1 MNKKV
6 IRGGIRHR
14 AILSASVIAL
24 AAIPAAALAVPAN
37 PPCEDADTGFCRIV
51 VTDTVG
57 PIYTQEP
64 THIVN
69 SGTINEIRRG
79 TRDILSVVN
88 QAGGTIG
95 GIDAVVPGAPADSS
109 GAFVVNAGT
118 IDGDVVL
125 SDGFSLFVNSGGT
138 VTGQVRMGN
147 PTGTGSL
154 LYVNRTWNSN
164 LSNVN
169 AGLGDDIYVLS
180 FAQVGQAVLGAP
192 QPTSFEIMGIEAFGA
207 NTNVTLISL
216 DPEQPAPGI
225 VLMGDGH
232 IVNQGNIGLIPGTLI
247 GNQSEYAIIY
257 LGALGTVSDMANN
270 GPFGSS
276 QAGLASFTNH
286 GTIGG
291 NIQLAAASFANN
303 GVITGDSYVGAGSFT
318 NSGTIN
324 GNSQVSGRSFTNTGT
339 INGNSYAAGETF
351 ANSGTING
359 DTQVLATSFTNDETM
374 NGASF
379 VATASFTN
387 NGTIR
392 STNANAD
399 PMVTVLA
406 AGNPNFSFVNT
417 GDITVDI
424 DTSGAGASNWMRFP
438 LAVRIYDQAMEPGG
452 RNFRVQNDGSITG
465 GIQINAL
472 SETFTFTND
481 GVISS
486 PGSAYVGASQAVN
499 AHVGYNGNGQT
510 ANAATATITNRGD
523 ILGRASF
530 DISAE
535 ETHFVNT
542 GRIQAA
548 YDSDRA
554 INLSIYNTQGSGSL
568 ASLNFANE
576 GDIVGSASI
585 FSEARV
591 SNIVNSGTVS
601 VEATPWGSYNSS
613 AFQVTNYV
621 ADDSVINFTNS
632 GTITTGQAGGNAV
645 LINAGGGIIYGRAA
659 AQPVANKDVVI
670 ANSGTI
676 AAAGGVNDTGCG
688 VANPTALAVL
698 LDGGDADSLTITNAA
713 GGIITAQ
720 AAASEL
726 NPDATGHGLGIVA
739 GADRVTIVNAGLI
752 AGANQLSN
760 DGAGYGFVQNL
771 VGDETLFGGAI
782 DTFGSTDLVRNEE
795 TGQIIG
801 GISLREGDDRLEN
814 YGSIIGDVAMGDG
827 DDIFIQGVRAS
838 VDGLIDGGAG
848 NDSFLFDLT
857 GGGTLNN
864 ALLDRVVNFET
875 IDLTGIGAIDVSGPL
890 AVNTVQLNG
899 GTMTVAQGS
908 TLQTQGATT
917 ITGADGQNNHIVNNG
932 TILGAITMG
941 NGDSSVTNH
950 GAILGNI
957 VFGNG
962 NNRFNL
968 YGGSSVL
975 GTVTAGTGQNT
986 VGLYLGGTADA
997 PQLLDF
1003 GGFSGFNTLLV
1014 ESGVGRINGATAFDF
1029 FTINGG
1035 RLIGGA
1041 ASTLT
1046 ALLFNVGANGTFGSA
1061 GTVNGNVNV
1070 AGTLSPG
1077 ASPGTMTING
1087 NLSLASGS
1095 NTLFEMTPTISD
1107 AIVINGALTI
1117 ADGATLTL
1125 TGERPLTP
1133 GLAYNLITATDG
1145 ITGTFGTID
1154 KAASVLGYIR
1164 QSANSIQ
1171 LLGQFALHDGAKPQ
1185 VTAVVSY
1192 MNSLLIDG
1200 TASAGILDAVPSLL
1214 AADGFANEAAVA
1226 RLSSEP
1232 YASATQIGIEN
1243 GLALAG
1249 AARTMQMGHGDQ
1261 AGLFTFGQMFGNW
1274 RRLPG
1279 NDDSGVSRANVSTQG
1294 VLGGIGFGSQKASIG
1309 AFVGYVDAQQ
1319 NINALGAKTDADGVI
1334 AGVIGK
1340 AEMGGFDASA
1350 LIAWDGSKADTQREL
1365 NASTTA
1371 ASHYTLRGWTFDA
1384 AVGYTAPI
1392 GGGWMVRP
1400 ELGITH
1406 IATKRGDATESGAA
1420 HFDLIVDGKK
1430 TDATFLSGAIA
1441 VQGNAAAKLQPW
1453 ASLGMRHQTAG
1464 NLTSVSARF
1473 VDTPTSYTLPGVAR
1487 DRTLATVEAGLNA
1500 RVSDG
1505 AVLFVNVNGEFG
1517 ADTNAKGGRIGAR
1530 VSF

>member
-1 MNKKV
+1 MNRKV
-6 IRGGIRHR
+6 IRGDIRRR

-24 AAIPAAALAVPAN
+24 ASIPAAALALPAN
-37 PPCEDADTGFCRIV
+37 PPCEYGDDGLCRID
-51 VTDTVG
+51 VTETI
-57 PIYTQEP
+57 PSIYTQEP

-69 SGTINEIRRG
+69 SGTITNGIFRG
-79 TRDILSVVN
+79 TSDILSVVN

-95 GIDAVVPGAPADSS
+95 GIEAVVPSGPADNS
-109 GAFVVNAGT
+109 GALVVNAGA
-118 IDGDVVL
+118 IDGNVVL
-125 SDGFSLFVNSGGT
+125 PSGFNLFVNAGGT

-147 PTGTGSL
+147 PADTSSL
-154 LYVNRTWNSN
+154 LYVERAWNSN
-164 LSNVN
+164 MANVD
-169 AGLGDDIYVLS
+169 AGLGNDIYVLS
-180 FAQVGQAVLGAP
+180 FAQVGQSVLDSAP
-192 QPTSFEIMGIEAFGA
+192 PTSFEITGVEALGA
-207 NTNVTLISL
+207 GTVVTLIPA

-225 VLMGDGH
+225 VLMGDGQ
-232 IVNQGNIGLIPGTLI
+232 IVNRGNIGLMPGSVF
-247 GNQSEYAIIY
+247 GNQDGYAIFY
-257 LGALGTVSDMANN
+257 LGSLGTVSDIANN
-270 GPFGSS
+270 GPLAGSQS
-276 QAGLASFTNH
+276 RLASFTNY

-291 NIQLAAASFANN
+291 DIQLAAASFANN
-303 GVITGDSYVGAGSFT
+303 GAISGDSYVEAGTF
-318 NSGTIN
+318 I
-324 GNSQVSGRSFTNTGT
+324 NTGT
-339 INGNSYAAGETF
+339 I
-351 ANSGTING
+351 SGHT
-359 DTQVLATSFTNDETM
+359 DVSA
-374 NGASF
+374 
-379 VATASFTN
+379 ASFTN

-399 PMVTVLA
+399 TMVRVLA
-406 AGNPNFSFVNT
+406 DGNPNFSFVNT
-417 GDITVDI
+417 GDITVDV
-424 DTSGAGASNWMRFP
+424 DTSGSNWMRFP
-438 LAVRIYDQAMEPGG
+438 LAVRIDDRTSQPAG
-452 RNFRVQNDGSITG
+452 RNFLVQNDGSITG
-465 GIQINAL
+465 GIDIYAL
-472 SETFTFTND
+472 SETFNFTND

-486 PGSAYVGASQAVN
+486 PGSANVGASDAVDIS
-499 AHVGYNGNGQT
+499 VGYNGNGQS

-523 ILGRASF
+523 ILGGASF
-530 DISAE
+530 NISAD

-548 YDSDRA
+548 DDSETAIWLDAYDTESGYGGA
-554 INLSIYNTQGSGSL
+554 GSL

-576 GDIVGSASI
+576 GEIVGAASI
-585 FSEARV
+585 ASQARV

-601 VEATPWGSYNSS
+601 VEATPWGGYYSS
-613 AFQVTNYV
+613 AFRVGNYA

-632 GTITTGQAGGNAV
+632 GTITTGLTGGNAV
-645 LINAGGGIIYGRAA
+645 MIEADGGGRNVFSLPD
-659 AQPVANKDVVI
+659 AQPLANKDIMI

-676 AAAGGVNDTGCG
+676 AATGGFQETGYG
-688 VANPTALAVL
+688 MTAPTALVAMR
-698 LDGGDADSLTITNAA
+698 DGAGSITITNAA

-720 AAASEL
+720 AVASPLTSE
-726 NPDATGHGLGIVA
+726 PTEHGLGIVA

-752 AGANQLSN
+752 AGANQLRN
-760 DGAGYGFVQNL
+760 DEVVFGLGYNR
-771 VGDETLFGGAI
+771 VGNETEFGGAI

-838 VDGLIDGGAG
+838 VTGLIDGGAG
-848 NDSFLFDLT
+848 SDSFLFDLT

-864 ALLDRVVNFET
+864 AVLDRVVNFET
-875 IDLTGIGAIDVSGPL
+875 VDLTGIGAINVSGPL
-890 AVNTVQLNG
+890 AVNTIQLNG
-899 GTMTVAQGS
+899 GTMTVASGS

-917 ITGADGQNNHIVNNG
+917 ITGADGQNNNIVNNG
-932 TILGAITMG
+932 TILGAIVMG
-941 NGDSSVTNH
+941 NGNNSVTNH
-950 GAILGNI
+950 GSILGNI
-957 VFGNG
+957 VFGAG
-962 NNRFNL
+962 NNRFNIHS
-968 YGGSSVL
+968 GSQML
-975 GTVTAGTGQNT
+975 GTVTAGAGQNGI
-986 VGLYLGGTADA
+986 GLYLSGNADA
-997 PQLLDF
+997 PDLLDAF
-1003 GGFSGFNTLLV
+1003 GLSNFSGFDTLIV
-1014 ESGVGRINGATAFDF
+1014 ESGVGRVNGSVAFDF

-1041 ASTLT
+1041 GSTLT
-1046 ALLFNVGANGTFGSA
+1046 GTIFNVGALGTFGSA
-1061 GTVNGNVNV
+1061 GTVNGNINV

-1087 NLSLASGS
+1087 DVSLASGS

-1107 AIVINGALTI
+1107 AIVINGALAI
-1117 ADGATLTL
+1117 ASGSTLTL
-1125 TGERPLTP
+1125 TGARPLTP
-1133 GLAYNLITATDG
+1133 GLAYDLITATDG
-1145 ITGTFGTID
+1145 ITGKFSTIN

-1192 MNSLLIDG
+1192 MNNLLIDG
-1200 TASAGILDAVPSLL
+1200 TASAGILDAVPTLL
-1214 AADGFANEAAVA
+1214 AADGFANEAAMA

-1232 YASATQIGIEN
+1232 YASATQIGMEN

-1279 NDDSGVSRANVSTQG
+1279 NGDTGVSRANVSTQG
-1294 VLGGIGFGSQKASIG
+1294 MLGGLGYGSQKASVG
-1309 AFVGYVDAQQ
+1309 AFIGYVDAQQ

-1340 AEMGGFDASA
+1340 VEMDGFDASA
-1350 LIAWDGSKADTQREL
+1350 LIAWDGSKADTRREL

-1371 ASHYTLRGWTFDA
+1371 ASSYTLRGWTFDA

-1406 IATKRGDATESGAA
+1406 IANKRGAAEESGAA

-1441 VQGNAAAKLQPW
+1441 VQGNAEGKLQPS
-1453 ASLGMRHQTAG
+1453 ASLGVRHQTAG

-1500 RVSDG
+1500 KVSDG
-1505 AVLFVNVNGEFG
+1505 VALFVNVNGEFG
-1517 ADTNAKGGRIGAR
+1517 ADTHAKGGRIGAR